1 MRQLRERVAAADK
14 CGVSAGKGENRDD
27 LPWLDADVEQAQ
39 ARIVCEET
47 HRPRQRDYDAD
58 DDARGQPRQ
67 LASARSSD
75 GRLSAC
81 DCAH

>member
-1 MRQLRERVAAADK
+1 MRQFRERVAAADK
-14 CGVSAGKGENRDD
+14 CGVSAGKREHRDD
-27 LPWLDADVEQAQ
+27 LPRLDADVEQAQ
-39 ARIVCEET
+39 ARIVCKET
-47 HRPRQRDYDAD
+47 RRPRQRDDNAD

-67 LASARSSD
+67 LASPRSSH